1 MAIKSFVTI
10 KPFKISTRLDADF
23 NEIRKGINRTG
34 VVTQGIANNF
44 FETNTIIEFQ
54 RDWLRTDIAE
64 KTEKLDTDDK
74 KKKTIW
80 SKGIRAFRNMFRKK
94 KRSEVEN
101 AVEQGEKD
109 ADKNVKKRW
118 ETIKKP
124 FEGLF
129 KKLGGFLE
137 AIIGGFILYGIF
149 DWVSKMPESAEK
161 VFKLIFSIG
170 KFAFAILGFGING
183 IMNGLTNIFGAYE
196 ENPVKRG
203 LRGVLGVLQLLGG
216 IAAFKTA
223 QYLIM
228 PWKAVQD
235 FNAVTETFARNTQ
248 TQEEIKASANAR
260 RTGYRDKKTGV
271 IYSKEEYESIQKSAK
286 RADAKRGK
294 QAGKG
299 MKSDLYQN
307 KARDRFQGQF
317 KGARKGPLNKLQQRG
332 RIMGKKGLKLGKKGF
347 GKVGK
352 FAKARPGA
360 AAGGLSILGGATRIA
375 SGIASGEKK
384 SAAIGAGVGQAA
396 GGLIGG
402 AVGTALLGPFL
413 GPFAPIVGNAIGG
426 FLGEWVGKTLGPIME
441 PIFGPIGRAFKMYG
455 QVIWGVMKDVFIPF
469 KETFDALMGFLS
481 GIGELLMKGAKMVG
495 DFVSFVFG
503 AAVDAIKWI
512 IERVINGVKNLMA
525 FAKNPIGFAW
535 KVIRTRGKVLQVGQE
550 KAEGGAVPVY
560 GHRKDIYPVT
570 TPQDYSMGGLVNGIA
585 TAMFASS
592 SMFAPAMAEGGHIV
606 TSPMGE
612 RGFKLSPGMHMGVDI
627 ATEVGEE
634 IRAMSDGFVD
644 AVGHDSGYGFWVSW
658 VDSKGYGHFFAHL
671 DKMPTV
677 QKGQKTPKGTV
688 LGNTGNSG
696 RSSGPHLH
704 WEMALDPKDTGRP
717 KSDILSR
724 VNPLDFYS
732 KEDPFGGKI
741 VTGVLNVQKKEVVFD
756 KRLMK
761 DGAGSIAIAGL
772 KGASTL
778 LDNAV
783 GVWNKTYGRI
793 PGLKMAPPNISGKI
807 AKIRKQAQRM
817 ADEDMM
823 PLIVRGTNTVV
834 EQQVINNSGGGD
846 EVIKVYGTAKAM
858 LT

>member
-10 KPFKISTRLDADF
+10 KPFKISSKLDADF
-23 NEIRKGINRTG
+23 NEIRRGINRTG
-34 VVTQGIANNF
+34 VVTEGIANNF

-64 KTEKLDTDDK
+64 KTEKLDNKDK
-74 KKKTIW
+74 KDKSIWKKGLD
-80 SKGIRAFRNMFRKK
+80 SFRKMFRKK
-94 KRSEVEN
+94 KRDKVEKTLEE
-101 AVEQGEKD
+101 AEK
-109 ADKNVKKRW
+109 AAEKPVKKRW
-118 ETIKKP
+118 DVIKKP
-124 FEGLF
+124 FEGFL
-129 KKLGGFLE
+129 KKIGGFLD
-137 AIIGGFILYGIF
+137 AIISGFILYGLF

-161 VFKLIFSIG
+161 VFKLIFTIG
-170 KFAFAILGFGING
+170 KFAFNILGYGING
-183 IMNGLTNIFGAYE
+183 IMNGLTNVFGAFD

-203 LRGVLGVLQLLGG
+203 LRAFLGVFQLLGG
-216 IAAFKTA
+216 IALFKTA

-228 PWKAVQD
+228 PWKAIQD
-235 FNAVTETFARNTQ
+235 FNGVRETFARNTQ

-271 IYSKEEYESIQKSAK
+271 IYSKEEYDKIQKSAK
-286 RADAKRGK
+286 RADLKRGK

-299 MKSDLYQN
+299 MKSDLYQ
-307 KARDRFQGQF
+307 KQAQDRFQGQF
-317 KGARKGPLNKLQQRG
+317 KGAKKGPLNKLQQRG
-332 RIMGKKGLKLGKKGF
+332 RIMGKKGLKFGKKGF

-360 AAGGLSILGGATRIA
+360 AAGGLSVLGGAARIA

-426 FLGEWVGKTLGPIME
+426 FLGEWVGKTLGPIIE
-441 PIFGPIGRAFKMYG
+441 PIFGPLGRAFKMYG
-455 QVIWGVMKDVFIPF
+455 TVIWGVMKEVFVPF

-481 GIGELLMKGAKMVG
+481 GIGDLLMKGAKMIG
-495 DFVSFVFG
+495 EFVAFVFG

-512 IERVINGVKNLMA
+512 ISRVINGVKNLMA

-560 GHRKDIYPVT
+560 GTMKDIYPVT
-570 TPQDYSMGGLVNGIA
+570 TPQDYSMGGFLSAVT
-585 TAMFASS
+585 TAMLAGSP
-592 SMFAPAMAEGGHIV
+592 MFAMPMAEGGHVI

-612 RGFKLSPGMHMGVDI
+612 RGFKLSPGMHMGIDI
-627 ATEVGEE
+627 AAEIGEAVT
-634 IRAMSDGFVD
+634 AMSDGFVD

-658 VDSKGYGHFFAHL
+658 IDSNGYGHFFAHL

-677 QKGQKTPKGTV
+677 QKGQKTAKGAV
-688 LGNTGNSG
+688 LGYTGNSG
-696 RSSGPHLH
+696 KSSGPHLH

-724 VNPLDFYS
+724 VNPLDYYD
-732 KEDPFGGKI
+732 KEAPFGTITVKVPEKEITFDDPETGLEKAAKAGKNI
-741 VTGVLNVQKKEVVFD
+741 LDTAI
-756 KRLMK
+756 
-761 DGAGSIAIAGL
+761 GA
-772 KGASTL
+772 
-778 LDNAV
+778 
-783 GVWNKTYGRI
+783 WNNTYGKVI
-793 PGLKMAPPNISGKI
+793 PSLKISPPDFSGKI
-807 AKIRKQAQRM
+807 QKFKDKAQRD
-817 ADEDMM
+817 ADDEMM
-823 PLIVRGTNTVV
+823 PIIIPGETTVV
-834 EQQVINNSGGGD
+834 TEQVINNSGGST
-846 EVIKVYGTAKAM
+846 VIPVYSPTSAM

>member
-10 KPFKISTRLDADF
+10 KPFKISSKLDADF

-34 VVTQGIANNF
+34 VVTEGIANNF

-64 KTEKLDTDDK
+64 KTEKLDDKDK
-74 KKKTIW
+74 KKKTLWQKSIN
-80 SKGIRAFRNMFRKK
+80 AFRRMFRKK
-94 KRSEVEN
+94 KRDKVEKTLEE
-101 AVEQGEKD
+101 AEKE
-109 ADKNVKKRW
+109 ADKPVKKRFN
-118 ETIKKP
+118 EIKGP
-124 FEGLF
+124 VQ
-129 KKLGGFLE
+129 GFLKRIFGFLD
-137 AIIGGFILYGIF
+137 AIISGFILYGIF
-149 DWVSKMPESAEK
+149 DWMDKMPGSAEK
-161 VFKLIFSIG
+161 IFKLVFAIG

-183 IMNGLTNIFGAYE
+183 IMNGLTNIFGAFD

-203 LRGVLGVLQLLGG
+203 LRGLLGVFQLLGG

-228 PWKAVQD
+228 PWKAIQD
-235 FNAVTETFARNTQ
+235 FNGVRETFARNTQ
-248 TQEEIKASANAR
+248 TQEEIKQSAAAR

-271 IYSKEEYESIQKSAK
+271 IYSKEEYDQIQKSAK
-286 RADAKRGK
+286 RADAKRAKG
-294 QAGKG
+294 AGKG
-299 MKSDLYQN
+299 FKSDLYQKN
-307 KARDRFQGQF
+307 AQDRFQGQF
-317 KGARKGPLNKLQQRG
+317 KGANKGPLSKLKQRG
-332 RIMGKKGLKLGKKGF
+332 RIMGKKGLKFGKKGF
-347 GKVGK
+347 GKIGK

-360 AAGGLSILGGATRIA
+360 AAGGLSVLGGAARIA

-426 FLGEWVGKTLGPIME
+426 FLGEWAGKKIGPIIE
-441 PIFGPIGRAFKMYG
+441 PIFGPIGKAFKMYYT
-455 QVIWGVMKDVFIPF
+455 VVWGVMKEVFAPF

-481 GIGELLMKGAKMVG
+481 GIGELLMKGAKMLG
-495 DFVSFVFG
+495 DFVAFVFG

-560 GHRKDIYPVT
+560 GTMKDIYPVT
-570 TPQDYSMGGLVNGIA
+570 TPQDYSMGGLVSGIA
-585 TAMFASS
+585 TAMLASS
-592 SMFAPAMAEGGHIV
+592 SLFAPAMAEGGHIV
-606 TSPMGE
+606 TSEMGQ
-612 RGFKLSPGMHMGVDI
+612 RGFALSPGMHMGVDI
-627 ATEVGEE
+627 ATEVGEA

-644 AVGHDSGYGFWVSW
+644 AVGKDAGYGFWISW

-671 DKMPTV
+671 DKMPTLK
-677 QKGQKTPKGTV
+677 KGDKTSKGTV
-688 LGNTGNSG
+688 LGYTGNTG

-717 KSDILSR
+717 KTNVLSR
-724 VNPLDFYS
+724 VNPLDFYD
-732 KEDPFGGKI
+732 KEAPFGSG
-741 VTGVLNVQKKEVVFD
+741 GGDQPQPAKELSFDPPHVV
-756 KRLMK
+756 KPI
-761 DGAGSIAIAGL
+761 G
-772 KGASTL
+772 KGAQKA
-778 LDNAV
+778 LDGLV
-783 GVWNKTYGRI
+783 GLWNKSYGKMIPQLKIDPKHANLKRI
-793 PGLKMAPPNISGKI
+793 AQKI
-807 AKIRKQAQRM
+807 KDKAFRDKD
-817 ADEDMM
+817 DEMM
-823 PLIVRGTNTVV
+823 PLVMKGETTVV
-834 EQQVINNSGGGD
+834 TEQVINNSGGTN
-846 EVIKVYGTAKAM
+846 VIPVYSPTSPM